1 MGQTAQMPTRRVHLI
16 GPVPIPVGHRVE
28 ITWYQE
34 EETTSGL
41 LGGDKKKVTPIETPV
56 VVDVETGIRYGLL
69 AHFDEGG
76 AYRGG
81 RINIEEHRLR
91 DSLVSTERLVGEV
104 TACSIAQ
111 IRFEGRGYEQSE
123 TELILDVSDTD

>member
-1 MGQTAQMPTRRVHLI
+1 MPTRRVQLI

-28 ITWYQE
+28 ITWYQGE
-34 EETTSGL
+34 EVTTGL
-41 LGGDKKKVTPIETPV
+41 LGGDKKKVTPIETPMV
-56 VVDVETGIRYGLL
+56 IDIDTGIRYGLL
-69 AHFDEGG
+69 AHFDEGS

-81 RINIEEHRLR
+81 QINVAEHRLR
-91 DSLVSTERLVGEV
+91 DNLVSTERVTGKV

-123 TELILDVSDTD
+123 TELTLDV

>member
-1 MGQTAQMPTRRVHLI
+1 MPTRRVHLI

-34 EETTSGL
+34 EETTTGL
-41 LGGDKKKVTPIETPV
+41 LGGDKTKVTPIETPV
-56 VVDVETGIRYGLL
+56 VVDVETGVRYGLL
-69 AHFDEGG
+69 AHFDEGS

-81 RINIEEHRLR
+81 QINIQEHRLR
-91 DSLVSTERLVGEV
+91 DSLVSTEHLVGKV

-123 TELILDVSDTD
+123 TELTLDIADSSRGPT